1 MADPKIN
8 KYSLNSLYLD
18 PNNFRFIDH
27 ELYTKVPEDNV
38 TDNVVQ
44 RRTLRIVSGLR
55 QVEIRDLVDS
65 FKENGYLPV
74 DQIQV
79 KKVDDKKFVVIEGNR
94 RVAALKYLQ
103 SEYETNFIDLGKLD
117 EKYFT
122 ALPVVMYDNEDEAM
136 HKVLMGLKHI
146 SGNKKWPA
154 INQAQLIRSLI
165 EDHHMNEQQIKSS
178 IGISTI
184 ELRASQRA
192 LNLIDVYKNS
202 DYGDNFESSRYSV
215 FREVIK
221 NKNVRDW
228 LEADGD
234 FNYDTLNKS
243 NLERLFSWISE
254 EAFESYEP
262 SFDSDVDIEDDEY
275 EQESYDPIIT
285 NHEPIIK
292 TALEVRELGKIIK
305 DENAVTN
312 MEATRSLSEAMMSSS
327 LLGKTKLDKSLSMI
341 EDNVNSLLR
350 QSYYLDDT
358 KVKHIKSSIS
368 KLSNIISQGGEN
380 SYSPTSAIFN
390 KSYLFDS
397 VQSHFTSILIDK
409 YKKFN
414 ALPINGLNKVNI
426 IAGVNNSG
434 KTSLME
440 AIYFTAMLGD
450 INLLISEQEKRN
462 KSNSQDNN
470 NLIIKNFPKET
481 SLYAQFNNSQVA
493 IITAVGY
500 SDNIDNTTNY
510 IGSIDRSAEVT
521 YNGEK
526 NTYKQSVN
534 VYSRD
539 RISKSQNNMA
549 LVKTLLSNS
558 NFNDDIELL
567 KHCYSL
573 SIVNG
578 TKSEVID
585 FIKKNIDSGIID
597 IDILADGSSFHV
609 THDVAEKNLD
619 LSLFGDGL
627 QKIFYLGLKISAC
640 KNGVMFIDEIENGIH
655 KSLLTKFTK
664 FIQMLSDKYNVQIFA
679 SSHSKECIDAFV
691 LNGYRNDE
699 IAAYCLDQNGIKH
712 FTGNELNDLIDYIGI
727 DIRG

>member
-1 MADPKIN
+1 M
-8 KYSLNSLYLD
+8 
-18 PNNFRFIDH
+18 
-27 ELYTKVPEDNV
+27 
-38 TDNVVQ
+38 
-44 RRTLRIVSGLR
+44 RIVSGIR
-55 QVEIRDLVDS
+55 QVEIRDLIDS

-79 KKVDDKKFVVIEGNR
+79 KKIDDKKFVVIEGNR

-103 SEYETNFIDLGKLD
+103 NEYETNFIDLGKLD

-122 ALPVVMYDNEDEAM
+122 ALPVVMYDNDDEAM

-165 EDHHMNEQQIKSS
+165 EDHKMNEQQIKSS

-234 FNYDTLNKS
+234 FNYETLNKS

-262 SFDSDVDIEDDEY
+262 SFDNDVDIDDDEY
-275 EQESYDPIIT
+275 NQELYDPITTI
-285 NHEPIIK
+285 HEPIIK

-327 LLGKTKLDKSLSMI
+327 LLGKTKLDKSLSLI
-341 EDNVNSLLR
+341 EENVNSLLR

-397 VQSHFTSILIDK
+397 VSNHFTSILIKK
-409 YKKFN
+409 YKKFTK
-414 ALPINGLNKVNI
+414 LSIQGLNKVNI

-440 AIYFTAMLGD
+440 AIYFMAMLGD

-462 KSNSQDNN
+462 KSNSHDNN
-470 NLIIKNFPKET
+470 NLIIKNFPNET
-481 SLYAQFNNSQVA
+481 SLYAEFNGSKVS
-493 IITAVGY
+493 IDTAVGY
-500 SDNIDNTTNY
+500 SENIDNTTNY
-510 IGSIDRSAEVT
+510 IGSIDRSADVT
-521 YNGEK
+521 YNGSS

-534 VYSRD
+534 IYSRD

-549 LVKTLLSNS
+549 LVKSLLSNS

-585 FIKKNIDSGIID
+585 FIKENIDSGIID

-609 THDVAEKNLD
+609 THEVPEKNLD

-640 KNGVMFIDEIENGIH
+640 KNGVIFIDEIENGIH

-664 FIQMLSDKYNVQIFA
+664 FIQLLADKYNVQIFA

-699 IAAYCLDQNGIKH
+699 ISAYCLDPNGIKH